1 MIMTGKTRS
10 TRRKICPSATL
21 STTNPTITGTKTLI
35 RCEWSA
41 TNRTI
46 YVTAHIERRAVELAI
61 CNTRAVT
68 LRGR

>member
-1 MIMTGKTRS
+1 MIVTGKTRN
-10 TRRKICPSATL
+10 TRRKICPIATL
-21 STTNPTITGTKTLI
+21 STTNPTITGTENVVH
-35 RCEWSA
+35 CEWSA

-46 YVTAHIERRAVELAI
+46 YATAHIERRTVELAI